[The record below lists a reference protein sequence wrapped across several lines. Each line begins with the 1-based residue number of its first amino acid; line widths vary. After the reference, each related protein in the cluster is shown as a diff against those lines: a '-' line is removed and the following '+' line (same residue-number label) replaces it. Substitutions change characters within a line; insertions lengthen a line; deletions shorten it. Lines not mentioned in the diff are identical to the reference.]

1 MFHISAHQLMTA
13 AKKEF
18 INQINKM
25 IHSTG
30 SQPLSPAILAI
41 AQWAH
46 EQSCHGD
53 RHAGY
58 VWPQQHGL
66 PFTMADWATLVDEC

>member
-1 MFHISAHQLMTA
+1 MAHPVDRQ
-13 AKKEF
+13 
-18 INQINKM
+18 
-25 IHSTG
+25 S
-30 SQPLSPAILAI
+30 LSLAIPAI